1 MKARRAHAGGDLLVS
16 ASDLMASLV
25 FIFVIVAVVFAFR
38 AMNAERDAREAA
50 RQKKDESERLQQANR
65 DVRGATEARSAL
77 LKRVGEFLTAR
88 NVKVEVT
95 ADGIRLPSEVL
106 FASGKDTLQP
116 GASAKL
122 EELGR
127 ALVEVL
133 PCFVAAETN
142 PEARCATSLAY
153 ARGVDAILV
162 EGHTDRRPFTVG
174 GIDRNPDLSAGRALA
189 AYREML
195 RAEVPRTA
203 PDGGVIAVRLAE
215 YQNVEGQPLLG
226 VAGYGSSRP
235 TEPGVVHPEDYE
247 RDRRIEVRILM
258 APPVVVDGGL

>member
-1 MKARRAHAGGDLLVS
+1 
-16 ASDLMASLV
+16 MASLV

-38 AMNAERDAREAA
+38 AMDAEQKAKDAAK
-50 RQKKDESERLQQANR
+50 QKQTESDLLQKANR

-77 LKRVGEFLTAR
+77 LKRVGEFLTSR

-106 FASGKDTLQP
+106 FPSGKDTLQP

-142 PEARCATSLAY
+142 PEAKCTTSRAY

-162 EGHTDRRPFTVG
+162 EGHTDRRPFMVA

-195 RAEVPRTA
+195 RAEVPRA
-203 PDGGVIAVRLAE
+203 LEDGGVIPARLSE
-215 YQNVEGQPLLG
+215 FRNVDGQPLLG